1 MQPSVFTN
9 PYSAASGCVVIT
21 GVNQGGKPM
30 SNSKNLIGLALVA
43 VIAAVLLLAQTID
56 TTILFASL

>member
-1 MQPSVFTN
+1 
-9 PYSAASGCVVIT
+9 
-21 GVNQGGKPM
+21 M

>member
-1 MQPSVFTN
+1 
-9 PYSAASGCVVIT
+9 
-21 GVNQGGKPM
+21 M

-43 VIAAVLLLAQTID
+43 VIAAVLLLAQTTD